1 MYAVSLFTAAVDVR
15 LKPGV
20 LDPQGQAVA
29 GALRTL
35 GLASVEDV
43 RVGKHVVVRLR
54 APDEAGARAAVE
66 RMCRELLASPVLE
79 DFAYTL
85 WREPADEASAAGA
98 PPAGAAGGG
107 VP

>member
-1 MYAVSLFTAAVDVR
+1 MSLFTAAVDVR

-35 GLASVEDV
+35 GVASVEDV

-54 APDEAGARAAVE
+54 ALDEAGARTAVE
-66 RMCRELLASPVLE
+66 RMCRELLANPVLE

-85 WREPADEASAAGA
+85 RREQDDEATAAGV
-98 PPAGAAGGG
+98 AGGG
-107 VP
+107 LG